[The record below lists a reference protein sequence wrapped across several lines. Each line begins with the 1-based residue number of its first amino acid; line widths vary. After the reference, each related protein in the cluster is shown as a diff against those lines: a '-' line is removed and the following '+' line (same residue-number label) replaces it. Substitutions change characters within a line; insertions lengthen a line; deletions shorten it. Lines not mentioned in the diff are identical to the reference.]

1 MQQLTVIKLF
11 STATN
16 EKQNNGKE
24 IDNSDKTE

>member
-11 STATN
+11 SSATN

-24 IDNSDKTE
+24 IDNSIE

>member
-24 IDNSDKTE
+24 IDNSIE

>member
-16 EKQNNGKE
+16 KKQNNGKE
-24 IDNSDKTE
+24 IDNSIE